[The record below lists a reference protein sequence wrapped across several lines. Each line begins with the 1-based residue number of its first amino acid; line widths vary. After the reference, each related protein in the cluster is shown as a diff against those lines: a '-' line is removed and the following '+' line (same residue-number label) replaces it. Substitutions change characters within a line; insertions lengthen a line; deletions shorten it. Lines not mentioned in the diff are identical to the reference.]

1 MEGVALWLAS
11 INDRLVP
18 GFKSSGFRDLPCA
31 KKHVLSAQGVVS
43 DQRGTLD
50 GISLELA
57 KTLHLVEKGLPL
69 LEHRMDL
76 GSVCLEAHPVQRVI
90 TVDNHTVDKADAS
103 QLLFRVRLP
112 KSRRFWARPKPTDLC
127 GFWIGCP
134 NPDWVAAP

>member
-1 MEGVALWLAS
+1 MVGVHKRPAGA
-11 INDRLVP
+11 
-18 GFKSSGFRDLPCA
+18 GFQELRVQGGLPCA

-43 DQRGTLD
+43 DQRGTLY

-90 TVDNHTVDKADAS
+90 PVYDHTVDKADAS
-103 QLLFRVRLP
+103 SSF
-112 KSRRFWARPKPTDLC
+112 FA
-127 GFWIGCP
+127 
-134 NPDWVAAP
+134 